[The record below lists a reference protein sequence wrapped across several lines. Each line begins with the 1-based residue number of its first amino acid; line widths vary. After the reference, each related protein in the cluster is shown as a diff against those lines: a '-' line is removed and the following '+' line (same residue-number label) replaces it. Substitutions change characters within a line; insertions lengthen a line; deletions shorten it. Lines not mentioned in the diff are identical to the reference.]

1 MFGLRVALG
10 TKKSSNLPTIYQVT
24 YQQIKKKKNIYIYIY
39 LPAIF
44 EKEIKNPNYQNRTSC
59 LNQEIKS
66 SISFTWVLIG
76 QYIYLPAIF
85 EKEIKNPNYQ
95 NRTSCLNQEI
105 KSSISDRK
113 SVV

>member
-24 YQQIKKKKNIYIYIY
+24 YQQIKKKKIYIYIY

-76 QYIYLPAIF
+76 LP
-85 EKEIKNPNYQ
+85 
-95 NRTSCLNQEI
+95 
-105 KSSISDRK
+105 SSLDAESFTG
-113 SVV
+113 

>member
-24 YQQIKKKKNIYIYIY
+24 YQQIKKKKKIYIYIYIY

-76 QYIYLPAIF
+76 LPSYLDAESF
-85 EKEIKNPNYQ
+85 
-95 NRTSCLNQEI
+95 TG
-105 KSSISDRK
+105 
-113 SVV
+113 

>member
-10 TKKSSNLPTIYQVT
+10 TKKSSNLPAIYQVT
-24 YQQIKKKKNIYIYIY
+24 YQQIKKYIY

-76 QYIYLPAIF
+76 LPSSLDA
-85 EKEIKNPNYQ
+85 
-95 NRTSCLNQEI
+95 
-105 KSSISDRK
+105 KSFTG
-113 SVV
+113 